1 MECKYCKHY
10 EHILP
15 TWQEPYED
23 IYCNKFNMSFFGC
36 DESQIELKK
45 CQYFIID
52 TYWQKIL
59 REEKLSRILDNS

>member
-1 MECKYCKHY
+1 
-10 EHILP
+10 
-15 TWQEPYED
+15 
-23 IYCNKFNMSFFGC
+23 MSFFGC